1 MPGRSFLLSASV
13 VLLLG
18 ACAGPR
24 LQPRVEMLERRP
36 DQWSSTIAG
45 EAVVTFCSPSLR
57 TEVEALFSHL
67 RELSRQGVVFAP
79 GSRVPYRWTTLEV
92 RQGPGRLELWE
103 PDYERDPEGAYNP
116 GVDVSLRVAHEQQ
129 RVLQLAEVNGLDVQF
144 DQHVLVATESW
155 RRDDL
160 MLARVDSPG
169 GRLTGWR
176 IVPSDVE
183 QGLGDVESVPLYE
196 VYRRRPELL
205 GAMRLPP
212 GYLAFFEGGSI
223 VAIVD
228 PGDAVVWAAPTPM
241 TPGG

>member
-1 MPGRSFLLSASV
+1 
-13 VLLLG
+13 
-18 ACAGPR
+18 
-24 LQPRVEMLERRP
+24 MLERRP

-45 EAVVTFCSPSLR
+45 EAVVTFCSPTLR
-57 TEVEALFSHL
+57 VEVEALFTHL
-67 RELSRQGVVFAP
+67 RDLSRQGVAFAP
-79 GSRVPYRWTTLEV
+79 GARVPYRWTTLEV

-103 PDYERDPEGAYNP
+103 PDYERDPEGAFTP
-116 GVDVSLRVAHEQQ
+116 GVDVSLRVAQEQQ
-129 RVLQLAEVNGLDVQF
+129 RVLQLAEVTGLDVQF

-176 IVPSDVE
+176 IVPANVE
-183 QGLGDVESVPLYE
+183 EGLGEVESVPLHE

-212 GYLAFFEGGSI
+212 GYLAFYEAGGI
-223 VAIVD
+223 IAIVD
-228 PGDAVVWAAPTPM
+228 PGDVLVWSAPTSDAAGP
-241 TPGG
+241 